1 MKPGTIL
8 AVVLFAAASVLS
20 IPEAG
25 AGGSATA
32 PSPRGKMPGSV
43 VLGSLVSEYGPVAFD
58 HSAHVKEAGSCAECH
73 HQHGTGETLEC
84 RKCHSVDPAAFRAA
98 VRVERFRP
106 CSECHSPSLSRTE
119 LSRPALQAAYHR
131 ACFRCHRDV
140 GSVGEDPKGCTEMC
154 HERREFADKG
164 PR

>member
-25 AGGSATA
+25 GGGSAPA

-73 HQHGTGETLEC
+73 HQHGTGETL
-84 RKCHSVDPAAFRAA
+84 
-98 VRVERFRP
+98 
-106 CSECHSPSLSRTE
+106 
-119 LSRPALQAAYHR
+119 
-131 ACFRCHRDV
+131 
-140 GSVGEDPKGCTEMC
+140 
-154 HERREFADKG
+154 
-164 PR
+164 